1 MFNSFESLKCSLPAS
16 LLLNELWDKALK
28 KKTLPFRNN
37 MLHLFGRVVLTLFYM
52 EWEGPSNFFNLFQDC

>member
-28 KKTLPFRNN
+28 KKTRPFRNN
-37 MLHLFGRVVLTLFYM
+37 ILHLFGTHCLNPVLFVVGRAFKLL
-52 EWEGPSNFFNLFQDC
+52 

>member
-28 KKTLPFRNN
+28 KKLC
-37 MLHLFGRVVLTLFYM
+37 HLGITYCIYLEDTVLTLFYM
-52 EWEGPSNFFNLFQDC
+52 ECEGPSNFFNLFQDC